1 LRGRH
6 PIHQRS
12 YLDFKL
18 RLSDHLIAD
27 HGDRM
32 ALANSV
38 EARYP
43 FLDIDLIEFSRA
55 VPPEL
60 KLNQFTEKYVLRKV
74 AEGLVPPQILA
85 REKYG
90 FHAPGSPFL
99 LRQNLEW
106 VNDLLS
112 YERIKR
118 QGFFNA
124 NTVERLRRQYL
135 REDFQLNLPFESDL
149 LMIVLTFGIFLD
161 VFCQTSLPQVSGDL
175 ELLAQT

>member
-1 LRGRH
+1 
-6 PIHQRS
+6 
-12 YLDFKL
+12 
-18 RLSDHLIAD
+18 
-27 HGDRM
+27 
-32 ALANSV
+32 
-38 EARYP
+38 
-43 FLDIDLIEFSRA
+43 
-55 VPPEL
+55 L

-74 AEGLVPPQILA
+74 ADGLVPPQILS

-90 FHAPGSPFL
+90 FHAPGSPYL

-124 NTVERLRRQYL
+124 DTVERLKRQYR

-149 LMIVLTFGIFLD
+149 LMIVLTFGIFHD
-161 VFCQTSLPQVSGDL
+161 RFITQNSLPQVSRI
-175 ELLAQT
+175 EAAQIQVASSVA